1 MDDSKLPTPHNNF
14 FQYAFSHVHA
24 ARNLIE
30 LHLPAD
36 LVRCLD
42 LESLELQKDSFVD
55 DGLRDSYSD
64 MLYSVRLSGQEGEH
78 IEGHVYLLLEHKSQS
93 DPMTCFQLLRYIVR
107 IWEQRLR
114 RGQSL
119 CPVFPLVVYHG
130 QEAWSAPVSLEAL
143 IGGPKGLF
151 EFGVRMVYPVLD
163 IGQIPDEMLATEP
176 FLQSVLGLLKYSRSR
191 DLAEKLEYLLRCL
204 LGGGSMQL
212 QADHLEAV
220 LVYITTASPS
230 IPMETLSMTIQK
242 IFQTQI
248 EPGSIADQY
257 MKKGRQEGRDEG
269 LQEGRQEGRD
279 EGLQE
284 GLQEGRQE
292 GRKEG
297 EIQLIQTLQEI
308 LGIPTSD
315 ASSFQDLGLEQL
327 QAITAGLRQQIRDR
341 K

>member
-1 MDDSKLPTPHNNF
+1 
-14 FQYAFSHVHA
+14 
-24 ARNLIE
+24 
-30 LHLPAD
+30 
-36 LVRCLD
+36 
-42 LESLELQKDSFVD
+42 
-55 DGLRDSYSD
+55 
-64 MLYSVRLSGQEGEH
+64 
-78 IEGHVYLLLEHKSQS
+78 
-93 DPMTCFQLLRYIVR
+93 MTCFQLLRYIVR

-279 EGLQE
+279 KGLQE

-327 QAITAGLRQQIRDR
+327 QAITAELRQQVRDR

>member
-1 MDDSKLPTPHNNF
+1 
-14 FQYAFSHVHA
+14 
-24 ARNLIE
+24 
-30 LHLPAD
+30 
-36 LVRCLD
+36 
-42 LESLELQKDSFVD
+42 
-55 DGLRDSYSD
+55 
-64 MLYSVRLSGQEGEH
+64 
-78 IEGHVYLLLEHKSQS
+78 
-93 DPMTCFQLLRYIVR
+93 
-107 IWEQRLR
+107 
-114 RGQSL
+114 
-119 CPVFPLVVYHG
+119 
-130 QEAWSAPVSLEAL
+130 LEAL

-257 MKKGRQEGRDEG
+257 MKKGRLEG
-269 LQEGRQEGRD
+269 LQEGRQEGR
-279 EGLQE
+279 QE
-284 GLQEGRQE
+284 GLEEGRQEGRDE

-315 ASSFQDLGLEQL
+315 ASIFQDLGLEQL

>member
-1 MDDSKLPTPHNNF
+1 
-14 FQYAFSHVHA
+14 
-24 ARNLIE
+24 
-30 LHLPAD
+30 
-36 LVRCLD
+36 
-42 LESLELQKDSFVD
+42 
-55 DGLRDSYSD
+55 
-64 MLYSVRLSGQEGEH
+64 
-78 IEGHVYLLLEHKSQS
+78 
-93 DPMTCFQLLRYIVR
+93 
-107 IWEQRLR
+107 
-114 RGQSL
+114 
-119 CPVFPLVVYHG
+119 
-130 QEAWSAPVSLEAL
+130 
-143 IGGPKGLF
+143 
-151 EFGVRMVYPVLD
+151 
-163 IGQIPDEMLATEP
+163 
-176 FLQSVLGLLKYSRSR
+176 
-191 DLAEKLEYLLRCL
+191 
-204 LGGGSMQL
+204 
-212 QADHLEAV
+212 
-220 LVYITTASPS
+220 
-230 IPMETLSMTIQK
+230 METLSMTIQK